1 MNKKF
6 LRFFFLATLFLIGY
20 VTVEFAQT
28 TGTVELVAYDK
39 QNQTVKDLSPNDFEL
54 RMDGHPVDVRSL
66 KLQPKRPPRVILL
79 VDTGYSALNNRPLL
93 KDIVTAFIDVKPPQM
108 EMALATINDVQQFLS
123 PFQKS
128 SDEIVSTLQKV
139 KFSGSA
145 PFSQSVLNAVARLDP
160 VPTAES
166 AKEHK
171 VLITFS
177 DGSDDSP
184 SEARDQVQ
192 KMFRERN
199 FTYYLVNHIRALK
212 VIFDFK
218 YTDKD
223 LTRWAEETGGG
234 AFRLSDL
241 RDVGGVAR
249 EIFDRETNTYQA
261 ALIGDMKLSPNDRN
275 RFKVKSRRKDVR
287 IEVVAVH

>member
-6 LRFFFLATLFLIGY
+6 PGLLFLATLWLIGY
-20 VTVEFAQT
+20 VPVESAQV

-39 QNQTVKDLSPNDFEL
+39 QDQTVRDLSPNDIEL
-54 RMDGHPVDVRSL
+54 RMDGHPVEVRSL

-128 SDEIVSTLQKV
+128 NDEIVSTLQKV

-160 VPTAES
+160 VPVAES

-171 VLITFS
+171 ILITFS

-212 VIFDFK
+212 AIFDFK
-218 YTDKD
+218 YTDKE
-223 LTRWAEETGGG
+223 LTRWAEETGGE

-261 ALIGDMKLSPNDRN
+261 TLSGDIKLSPNDRN
-275 RFKVKSRRKDVR
+275 RFKVKCRRKDVH

>member
-6 LRFFFLATLFLIGY
+6 PSFFFLATLLLIGY
-20 VTVEFAQT
+20 VTIEFAQV

-39 QNQTVKDLSPNDFEL
+39 QNQTVRDLSPNDIEL

-66 KLQPKRPPRVILL
+66 KLQSKRPPRVILL

-128 SDEIVSTLQKV
+128 NDEIVSTLQKV

-160 VPTAES
+160 VPAAES

-171 VLITFS
+171 ILITFS

-184 SEARDQVQ
+184 SEARNQVQ

-212 VIFDFK
+212 AIFDFK

-223 LTRWAEETGGG
+223 LTRWAEETGGE

-261 ALIGDMKLSPNDRN
+261 TLNGDMKLSPNDRN